1 MSSILK
7 VNVNNNV
14 VDNNY
19 LEQQARAVIAHVDR
33 ELNSYKE
40 FKEEVQ
46 QDLQE
51 SRDRVDN
58 KFKKAY
64 S

>member
-7 VNVNNNV
+7 VNKNT
-14 VDNNY
+14 
-19 LEQQARAVIAHVDR
+19 LLAHVDR

-58 KFKKAY
+58 KLKKAY

>member
-7 VNVNNNV
+7 VNDIV

-19 LEQQARAVIAHVDR
+19 LEQQARAVLAHVDN

-40 FKEEVQ
+40 FKREIQ
-46 QDLQE
+46 QDLEE
-51 SRDRVDN
+51 SKDRVDN

>member
-1 MSSILK
+1 MSILK
-7 VNVNNNV
+7 VNDVV
-14 VDNNY
+14 VDNSY
-19 LEQQARAVIAHVDR
+19 LEQQARAVIAEVDR

-40 FKEEVQ
+40 FKREVQ
-46 QDLQE
+46 HDLQE
-51 SRDRVDN
+51 SKDRVDN

>member
-7 VNVNNNV
+7 VDGV

-19 LEQQARAVIAHVDR
+19 LEQQARIVLAQVDN

-40 FKEEVQ
+40 FKMEIQ
-46 QDLQE
+46 QDLQD
-51 SRDRVDN
+51 SKDRVDN

>member
-1 MSSILK
+1 MSILK
-7 VNVNNNV
+7 VNNNV

>member
-1 MSSILK
+1 MSILK
-7 VNVNNNV
+7 VNNNV

-19 LEQQARAVIAHVDR
+19 LEQQARAVIAEVDR

>member
-7 VNVNNNV
+7 VDGV

-19 LEQQARAVIAHVDR
+19 LEQQANTLLAQVDN
-33 ELNSYKE
+33 ELNSYRE
-40 FKEEVQ
+40 FKEELQ

-51 SRDRVDN
+51 SKDRVDY

>member
-7 VNVNNNV
+7 VNNNV

-19 LEQQARAVIAHVDR
+19 LEQQARAVIAEVDR

>member
-7 VNVNNNV
+7 VDGVV

-19 LEQQARAVIAHVDR
+19 LEQQAIIVLAHVDR

-40 FKEEVQ
+40 FKMEIQ
-46 QDLQE
+46 QDLQD
-51 SRDRVDN
+51 SKDRVDN

>member
-7 VNVNNNV
+7 VNNNV

>member
-7 VNVNNNV
+7 VNGVV

-19 LEQQARAVIAHVDR
+19 LEQQAKTVLAQVDN

-40 FKEEVQ
+40 FKMEIQ

-51 SRDRVDN
+51 SKDRVDN

>member
-7 VNVNNNV
+7 VNNNV

-19 LEQQARAVIAHVDR
+19 LEQQARAVIADVDR

>member
-7 VNVNNNV
+7 VNNVV

-19 LEQQARAVIAHVDR
+19 LEQQANTLIAEVEN

-40 FKEEVQ
+40 FKREVQ

-51 SRDRVDN
+51 SKDRVDN

>member
-7 VNVNNNV
+7 VNDVV
-14 VDNNY
+14 VDNSY
-19 LEQQARAVIAHVDR
+19 LEQQANTLLAEVDN

-40 FKEEVQ
+40 FKMEVQ
-46 QDLQE
+46 HDLQE
-51 SRDRVDN
+51 SKDRVDN

>member
-1 MSSILK
+1 MSILK
-7 VNVNNNV
+7 VNDVV
-14 VDNNY
+14 VDNSY
-19 LEQQARAVIAHVDR
+19 LEQQARAVIAEVDR

-51 SRDRVDN
+51 SKDRVDN

>member
-7 VNVNNNV
+7 VDGV

-19 LEQQARAVIAHVDR
+19 LEQQARIVLAQVDN

-40 FKEEVQ
+40 FKMEIQ
-46 QDLQE
+46 QDLQDLQD
-51 SRDRVDN
+51 SKDRVDN

>member
-7 VNVNNNV
+7 VNGVV
-14 VDNNY
+14 VDNDY
-19 LEQQARAVIAHVDR
+19 LEQQARIVLAHIDS

-40 FKEEVQ
+40 FKMEIQ
-46 QDLQE
+46 QDLQDSKE
-51 SRDRVDN
+51 RVDN

>member
-1 MSSILK
+1 MSIFK
-7 VNVNNNV
+7 VNNNV

-19 LEQQARAVIAHVDR
+19 LEQQANTLLAHVDR

-40 FKEEVQ
+40 FKKEVQ

>member
-7 VNVNNNV
+7 VNGNIVNNE
-14 VDNNY
+14 Y
-19 LEQQARAVIAHVDR
+19 LEQQANAVMAEVDN

-46 QDLQE
+46 QDLEE
-51 SRDRVDN
+51 SKDRVDY
-58 KFKKAY
+58 KLKKAY

>member
-7 VNVNNNV
+7 VNNV
-14 VDNNY
+14 VVNNNY
-19 LEQQARAVIAHVDR
+19 LEQQARAVLAEIDN

-40 FKEEVQ
+40 FKREVQ
-46 QDLQE
+46 HDLQE
-51 SRDRVDN
+51 SKDRFDN

>member
-1 MSSILK
+1 MSILK
-7 VNVNNNV
+7 VNNNV

-19 LEQQARAVIAHVDR
+19 LEQQARAIIAEVDR

>member
-7 VNVNNNV
+7 VNNVV

-19 LEQQARAVIAHVDR
+19 LEQQANTLLAHVDR

-40 FKEEVQ
+40 FKREVQ
-46 QDLQE
+46 HDLQE
-51 SRDRVDN
+51 SKDRVDN